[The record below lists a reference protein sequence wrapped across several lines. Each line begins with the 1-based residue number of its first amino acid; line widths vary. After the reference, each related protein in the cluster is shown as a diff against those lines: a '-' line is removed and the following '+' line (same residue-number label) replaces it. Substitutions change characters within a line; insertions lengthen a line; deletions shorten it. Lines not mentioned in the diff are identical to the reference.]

1 MSVMIFQL
9 LIFLNPFVRLFVV
22 VCGLFVCCC
31 FVGRGVV
38 QGWEDALVSK
48 CALLSVTDLWYLL

>member
-1 MSVMIFQL
+1 MVC
-9 LIFLNPFVRLFVV
+9 LFV
-22 VCGLFVCCC
+22 CCCC

-48 CALLSVTDLWYLL
+48 CALLSVTDLWYLLLLSGLHREALSEVSLRMK